1 MPVEPVSACS
11 PLIPGLCWW
20 IMPVAKPTRDVTMGF
35 LVGEMIH
42 GPGKVTVGTLGLM
55 AMVVLSC
62 ACGSSA
68 PACDLDAL
76 LGSRAGAGA
85 VDCGRAA
92 IGAPTAAIDQ
102 CIADQ
107 TAQGHAFYAR
117 YDVQGIDSRASL
129 GALADGAGHVS
140 VLLWDSDP
148 SGGGNSGARVTET
161 ACAGDPPLQTHLT
174 QPDALTAVSCT
185 VAGAGSLACG
195 T

>member
-1 MPVEPVSACS
+1 LRHRRCLIHALASHAL
-11 PLIPGLCWW
+11 PLAAILYAGW
-20 IMPVAKPTRDVTMGF
+20 
-35 LVGEMIH
+35 
-42 GPGKVTVGTLGLM
+42 
-55 AMVVLSC
+55 VV

-76 LGSRAGAGA
+76 LRRRAGAGA

-92 IGAPTAAIDQ
+92 IGGPTADVDQ
-102 CIADQ
+102 CVVDQ
-107 TAQGHAFYAR
+107 SAQGHAFYAR

-129 GALADGAGHVS
+129 GALRDGAGQVS

-161 ACAGDPPLQTHLT
+161 ACSGDPPLQTHLS
-174 QPDALTAVSCT
+174 QPAAASVVFCT
-185 VAGAGSLACG
+185 EAGAGSLACG